1 MRAIPTIV
9 KRSPAWMLSLL
20 VLLVS
25 NGVAAAA
32 SQTTN
37 LSVTASVAANCTI
50 ATATLAFGAYDPVG
64 TNSSTGTDLTG
75 TGTVTISCT
84 KGAVT
89 SVELGLGAN
98 ASGSQRRLTN
108 GTDFLNYDI
117 FQDGGHTTAWGTG
130 TAKKNTGTST
140 SKAPVDHTTF
150 GLVPKGQDPGT
161 GSYTDTVVATVNF

>member
-1 MRAIPTIV
+1 MRTIV
-9 KRSPAWMLSLL
+9 TRRIAWALASA
-20 VLLVS
+20 VLIATG
-25 NGVAAAA
+25 GVAHAG

-37 LSVTASVAANCTI
+37 LAVTASVGANCTI
-50 ATATLAFGAYDPVG
+50 STATLAFGTYDPVAA
-64 TNSSTGTDLTG
+64 NAATGADLTG
-75 TGTVTISCT
+75 TGTVTIACT

-108 GTDFLNYDI
+108 GTDFLNYDV
-117 FQDGGHTTAWGTG
+117 FQDSAHAVVWGTG
-130 TAKKNTGTST
+130 TAKKDTGTST
-140 SKAPVDHTTF
+140 GTTPVNHTTF